1 MGLLS
6 TTSSSGNQDLTF
18 SGYLKAREGIL
29 RKMFHGSQCCRTPS
43 VIRSKL
49 RIFTNGYRNKTNR
62 ALCAK
67 MYTNSKRTCI
77 AKANLEFTG
86 KIINMKSNYL

>member
-1 MGLLS
+1 MIIFKFFEYNKL
-6 TTSSSGNQDLTF
+6 
-18 SGYLKAREGIL
+18 Y
-29 RKMFHGSQCCRTPS
+29 
-43 VIRSKL
+43 SKL

-67 MYTNSKRTCI
+67 MYMNSKRTCI
-77 AKANLEFTG
+77 AKANLKFTG

>member
-1 MGLLS
+1 MMIMMIIFFKENTNNL
-6 TTSSSGNQDLTF
+6 
-18 SGYLKAREGIL
+18 Y
-29 RKMFHGSQCCRTPS
+29 
-43 VIRSKL
+43 SKL

-62 ALCAK
+62 ALSAK

-86 KIINMKSNYL
+86 KIINMRSNYL

>member
-1 MGLLS
+1 MGNVCFLAYLS
-6 TTSSSGNQDLTF
+6 VV
-18 SGYLKAREGIL
+18 LKKYSLIIL
-29 RKMFHGSQCCRTPS
+29 SLHYIT
-43 VIRSKL
+43 KL

-67 MYTNSKRTCI
+67 MYTNSKGTCI